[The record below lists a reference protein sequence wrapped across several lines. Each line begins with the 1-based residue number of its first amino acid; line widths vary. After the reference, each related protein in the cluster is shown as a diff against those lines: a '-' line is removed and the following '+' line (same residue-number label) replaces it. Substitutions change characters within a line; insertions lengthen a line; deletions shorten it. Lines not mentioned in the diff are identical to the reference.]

1 MDSDNQQPETVD
13 KTRSKYELTLAE
25 FPTFPVSKNQSEAFK
40 IRVFEDTIAGKDGEV
55 IKRNWTLVP
64 HGEFGFGTPSTHST
78 LFELLQIWKEAGFS
92 SQYIRFG
99 SVFNLLKRMGKKAIG
114 NSQYKQ
120 IVKDLEILVGITVK
134 AKNAFWD
141 NELKAYVDTTFHIFE
156 SVHHYKE
163 GPRGQARLFFAY
175 IKASDYLFNNSILK
189 NSLLSLPF
197 GSKFFHSLTPVEQ
210 RLALYLSKVFRSQA
224 INKRELIEFSS
235 QIPLEVKEPKLIKQ
249 RIKLACN
256 GLMGKGFPL
265 LAGFDFEKSSH
276 DKSTIV
282 IFRRNGQPQKPK
294 QVSHEKKQ
302 KRLFPAAVNGA
313 DEQEYLTESIME
325 FCGDQK
331 SLSFYKK
338 VARLVPRVTI
348 FRALQEAKVSNDLN
362 ETKKSKAAHFTFLIK
377 TYAKEQDVK
386 L

>member
-1 MDSDNQQPETVD
+1 MNSDDRPKIAD

-25 FPTFPVSKNQSEAFK
+25 FPTFPVSKNQPEAFK
-40 IRVFEDTIAGKDGEV
+40 TRVFEDTITGKDGTV

-92 SQYIRFG
+92 SQYIQFG

-163 GPRGQARLFFAY
+163 SPIGQARLNFAY

-197 GSKFFHSLTPVEQ
+197 DSRFFHSLTPVEQ

-224 INKRELIEFSS
+224 INKRGLIEFSS

-249 RIKLACN
+249 RLKIACS
-256 GLMGKGFPL
+256 GLMEKGFPL
-265 LAGFDFEKSSH
+265 LAGFYFEKSSD
-276 DKSTIV
+276 DKTTIV
-282 IFRRNGQPQKPK
+282 IFRRNGQTSKPK
-294 QVSHEKKQ
+294 RVSHEKKQ
-302 KRLFPAAVNGA
+302 KRLFPAAINGA
-313 DEQEYLTESIME
+313 GEQEYLTESIME

-331 SLSFYKK
+331 SLNFYKK
-338 VARLVPRVTI
+338 VARLVPRSTI
-348 FRALQEAKVSNDLN
+348 FRALQEAKVSDDLN
-362 ETKKSKAAHFTFLIK
+362 ETKKSKAAHFTYLIK
-377 TYAKEQDVK
+377 TYAKEEDIK